1 MIMAT
6 FKNVVTGVCGDS
18 LCRAYIH
25 VDIGMKV
32 GYVTTCMYMK
42 RKKRGYTDEIMVS
55 YVL

>member
-6 FKNVVTGVCGDS
+6 FKNVVTGVCEDS
-18 LCRAYIH
+18 LIR
-25 VDIGMKV
+25 VGIGVKV
-32 GYVTTCMYMK
+32 GYVTTCMYMR

>member
-18 LCRAYIH
+18 LCRAYIR
-25 VDIGMKV
+25 VGIGVKV

-42 RKKRGYTDEIMVS
+42 CKKRGYTDEIMVS
-55 YVL
+55 YGL